1 MRILLVEDDAAVA
14 ETVRRSLATEGHI
27 ADRAPDGLTAR
38 ALASHHAYD
47 AILLDVNLPDASGYD
62 LISDLR
68 RGNPAMPVVM
78 LTGRSSKDDI
88 VHGFEVG
95 ADDYVTK
102 PFDVRELLARLRA
115 VIRRAAN
122 PRERVSYED
131 IDLDRLR
138 REIRANGERLRLTP
152 KEFGVLE
159 RLLLEEGAVASRRVL
174 VEDVWGTEHDPG
186 TNVVDVQVTHL
197 RRKLRQV
204 GSRVRIANVRGTGFR
219 LEPITED
226 EESEEENSSDTSELA
241 E

>member
-38 ALASHHAYD
+38 ALATTHAYD
-47 AILLDVNLPDASGYD
+47 AVLLDVNLPDASGYD
-62 LISDLR
+62 LIRDLR
-68 RGNPAMPVVM
+68 RGNPAVPVVM

-88 VHGFEVG
+88 VHGLEVG

-115 VIRRAAN
+115 VTRRAH

-159 RLLLEEGAVASRRVL
+159 RLLLEEGDVASRRIL

-219 LEPITED
+219 LQPI
-226 EESEEENSSDTSELA
+226 SEEDDAADA
-241 E
+241 EGAGDS

>member
-1 MRILLVEDDAAVA
+1 
-14 ETVRRSLATEGHI
+14 
-27 ADRAPDGLTAR
+27 
-38 ALASHHAYD
+38 
-47 AILLDVNLPDASGYD
+47 
-62 LISDLR
+62 
-68 RGNPAMPVVM
+68 M
-78 LTGRSSKDDI
+78 LTGRSSKEDI
-88 VHGFEVG
+88 IHGFEVG

-115 VIRRAAN
+115 VMRRAAN

-159 RLLLEEGAVASRRVL
+159 RLLLEEGEVASRRVL
-174 VEDVWGTEHDPG
+174 VEDIWGTEHDPG

-197 RRKLRQV
+197 RRKLRQA

-219 LEPITED
+219 LEPITGE
-226 EESEEENSSDTSELA
+226 A
-241 E
+241 EPADHATDANERAGQP